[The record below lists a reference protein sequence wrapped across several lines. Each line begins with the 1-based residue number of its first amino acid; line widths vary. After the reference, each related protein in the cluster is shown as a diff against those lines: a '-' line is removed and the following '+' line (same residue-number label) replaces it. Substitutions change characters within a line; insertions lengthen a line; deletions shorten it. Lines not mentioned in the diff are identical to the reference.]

1 MPNDE
6 KRRTR
11 SAPQT
16 ARVKRVS
23 LVQTFLAVALICND
37 LQSVTPFSRESR
49 VSGRLAVWEIRGKIL
64 TKMSGSGV

>member
-1 MPNDE
+1 
-6 KRRTR
+6 
-11 SAPQT
+11 
-16 ARVKRVS
+16 
-23 LVQTFLAVALICND
+23 VQTFLAVALICND

>member
-1 MPNDE
+1 MRLGD
-6 KRRTR
+6 
-11 SAPQT
+11 APKKT
-16 ARVKRVS
+16 AHRFSCGPVS